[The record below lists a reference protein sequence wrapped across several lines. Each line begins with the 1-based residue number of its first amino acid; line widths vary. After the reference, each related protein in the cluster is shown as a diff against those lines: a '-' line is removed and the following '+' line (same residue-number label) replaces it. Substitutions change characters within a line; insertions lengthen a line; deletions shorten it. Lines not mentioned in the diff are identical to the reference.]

1 MADKIFPLFSQ
12 NASAT
17 LTLDIDD
24 AATAKTHEYIVDSRT
39 VLINAAGAAVAPTHT
54 VKIQGE
60 VGLVFF
66 VDITSLNKDSD
77 VAAATVV
84 FSKGDNTITFDAAS
98 EAASVMITETG
109 LQDASDLLIIGATSG
124 ATFA

>member
-17 LTLDIDD
+17 ITLDIAAD
-24 AATAKTHEYIVDSRT
+24 ATAKTHEYTVDSRT
-39 VLINAAGAAVAPTHT
+39 VLIDAAGADVAPTHT
-54 VKIQGE
+54 VNIHGE

-66 VDITSLNKDSD
+66 VDITSLDKDSD
-77 VAAATVV
+77 DAAATVV
-84 FSKGDNTITFDAAS
+84 FAKGDNTITFDVGT
-98 EAASVMITETG
+98 EAASVMITESG
-109 LQDASDLLIIGATSG
+109 LQDASNLIGATSG